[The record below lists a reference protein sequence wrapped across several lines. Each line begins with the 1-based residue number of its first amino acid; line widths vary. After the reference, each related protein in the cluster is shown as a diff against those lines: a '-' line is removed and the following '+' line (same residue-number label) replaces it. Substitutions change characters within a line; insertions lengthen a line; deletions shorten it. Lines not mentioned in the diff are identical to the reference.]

1 MLKENRTIDFT
12 VRKSTMAIMKTRLL
26 TALPVYNEVSHVA
39 DVLTELK
46 QHVDDILVVDDGSSD
61 GTAEVLKQ
69 IPGICV
75 ERHVRNLGYGAALNT
90 AFQCA
95 LEHGFDVLVTMDC
108 DGQHQPRF
116 VREIARLI
124 DESSDAPIDMASGSR
139 YLIDFEGDNAAP
151 ADRRAINKRITE
163 CLNEK
168 LGLSISDA
176 FCGFK
181 AYRVSSLANLDIT
194 DNGYAMPLQLW
205 IQAVDLNWNIREFA
219 VPRVYLE
226 EARSFG
232 GSLDDANVRLAHY
245 RSVLNAELER
255 RGMDQRFTSDCG
267 ATSAR

>member
-1 MLKENRTIDFT
+1 M
-12 VRKSTMAIMKTRLL
+12 SSMKTRIL

-39 DVLTELK
+39 HVLNELK
-46 QHVDDILVVDDGSSD
+46 QHVDDILVIDDGSTD
-61 GTAEVLKQ
+61 GTGEVLKK
-69 IPGICV
+69 ISHVCV
-75 ERHVRNLGYGAALNT
+75 ERHARNLGYGAALNT
-90 AFQCA
+90 AFRYA

-116 VREIARLI
+116 VREIAGMI
-124 DESSDAPIDMASGSR
+124 DESSDAPIDMISGSR
-139 YLIDFEGDNAAP
+139 YLKHFEGDNAAP
-151 ADRRAINKRITE
+151 ADRRAINQRITD
-163 CLNEK
+163 CLNEL
-168 LGLSISDA
+168 LGLSITDS

-181 AYRVSSLANLDIT
+181 AYRVSSLAKLDIT

-205 IQAVDLNWNIREFA
+205 IQAVDLNWNIREVA

-255 RGMDQRFTSDCG
+255 RGMNQRFTSDCG

>member
-1 MLKENRTIDFT
+1 
-12 VRKSTMAIMKTRLL
+12 MKTRIL
-26 TALPVYNEVSHVA
+26 TALPVYNEVSHVTG
-39 DVLTELK
+39 VLNELM
-46 QHVDDILVVDDGSSD
+46 HYVDDILVVDDGSTD
-61 GTAEVLKQ
+61 GTGEVLKK
-69 IPGICV
+69 IPHVCV
-75 ERHVRNLGYGAALNT
+75 ERHARNLGYGAALNT
-90 AFQCA
+90 AFRYA

-108 DGQHQPRF
+108 DGQHQPQF
-116 VREIARLI
+116 VCEIASI
-124 DESSDAPIDMASGSR
+124 IHESTDAPIDMVSGSR
-139 YLIDFEGDNAAP
+139 YLRDFAGDNAAP

-168 LGLSISDA
+168 LGLSITDA

-181 AYRVSSLANLDIT
+181 AYRVSSLSKLDIT

-232 GSLDDANVRLAHY
+232 GSLDDGNVRLAHY

-255 RGMDQRFTSDCG
+255 RGMNQRFTSDCG